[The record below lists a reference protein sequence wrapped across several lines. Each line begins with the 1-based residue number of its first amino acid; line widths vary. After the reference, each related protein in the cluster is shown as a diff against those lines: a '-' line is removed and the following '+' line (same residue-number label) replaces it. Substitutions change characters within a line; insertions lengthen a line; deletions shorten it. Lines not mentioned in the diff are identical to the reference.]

1 MTVFCHTDL
10 SLYCLNA
17 LQQLPGNF
25 KDNSLFSAVCCNGA
39 IDLFHMFQKDDI
51 KTYLKETWEHLFPI
65 HIVSV
70 FHNHEILRELI
81 QLGVDVN
88 QMTAYG
94 KTAFSLAARN
104 ITEESKEN
112 NINISMNTRR
122 YQTLQLLL
130 KHGAD
135 INLRDKFGV
144 SPLATACQNGHDIT
158 VRFLLKNG
166 ADINLCDEY
175 GNSPLFTACQTG
187 HDSTVHIFLSSRAD
201 INLCD
206 IFGDFLSL

>member
-1 MTVFCHTDL
+1 MIVFCHTDL

-65 HIVSV
+65 HIMSV

-88 QMTAYG
+88 QRTAYG
-94 KTAFSLAARN
+94 KTAFGLAARN

-135 INLRDKFGV
+135 INLELV
-144 SPLATACQNGHDIT
+144 
-158 VRFLLKNG
+158 
-166 ADINLCDEY
+166 
-175 GNSPLFTACQTG
+175 
-187 HDSTVHIFLSSRAD
+187 
-201 INLCD
+201 
-206 IFGDFLSL
+206 LSLQLVKMDMILLYDFYLIMEPTSIYVLNLEIVLYLQLVKLDMIALYKFY